1 MDGARDKTSVALLF
15 STFRKQIALHFAMK
29 LNFELYLSISAPT
42 RTSKINFLR
51 IMELLRVPL
60 KGGYARRCSK
70 EVEEEQTS
78 YP

>member
-1 MDGARDKTSVALLF
+1 
-15 STFRKQIALHFAMK
+15 MK

-70 EVEEEQTS
+70 GVEEEQTS